1 MNPEFSYKYNG
12 GEKKGIRY
20 LVCREQYC
28 KGTAKRLAN
37 GIIVNQIPHTHEP
50 NNLETERLESKKE
63 FRSKLIQRA
72 VEETTKLRIIYD
84 EECLRYYNILCLELN
99 SGVLLNTF
107 MDMLELL
114 EHYCWPTAETSM
126 RKALKKIIPP
136 LGTTYTGCIKRWL
149 IKAVKKCM
157 LMQLLRLYHLM
168 IMHIIIQ
175 NHSIPVRYVLMESK
189 TETAYTQVLM
199 KCKVL
204 FPEIKPIC
212 IMTDFEI
219 ALQNAFKIV
228 YPDAI
233 QHACFFHYVQ
243 CLVKNIRSQG
253 LIPYV
258 KNNEMAQI
266 CIKMIAAL
274 ALLPSNK
281 IEEGFQIIRRYSRD
295 SNINLTSFFTYF
307 SNYSIQTRGPEVFSV
322 HGIPRRTSNN
332 IESFHSQLKEKFQTV
347 HPNLWTFLEHLNN
360 LSKKNHI
367 IIQQLERGQRVTRPI
382 KMKYLANS
390 ERIMTA
396 TRQLTLGIIT
406 VKEFLLQCSHSTE
419 TYLRQ
424 EINWHNNIEQD
435 ENMQAS
441 DQEDEN
447 MQANDLQD
455 DENMQANVHQDDEN
469 QQDNDNN
476 ESDVIVYDQIE
487 PLQHVINVIENDSNS
502 DDSVYFPFLRPGVRR
517 IERNDSDESVANDGI
532 NQPLNNENG
541 SPSHQ
546 EIHWNE
552 EDFIIPE
559 ELDPDIIYMME
570 IKENRRIWK
579 CKIYLTSKSNT
590 HALSPCGHK
599 SLCLMCLESLVSE
612 RCPICNSIFTSNL
625 RIW

>member
-20 LVCREQYC
+20 LVCRERYC

-84 EECLRYYNILCLELN
+84 EECLRYARAA
-99 SGVLLNTF
+99 V
-107 MDMLELL
+107 
-114 EHYCWPTAETSM
+114 HYCWPTAETSM
-126 RKALKKIIPP
+126 RKARKKIIPP
-136 LGTTYTGCIKRWL
+136 LPPTLDALKEYLEQHLDRYKCCGHSFYQDYTIDNQGKYTVIFGCIDL
-149 IKAVKKCM
+149 IRKVVNQGGEEVHADATFKVVPSRPNCR
-157 LMQLLRLYHLM
+157 QLF

-175 NHSIPVRYVLMESK
+175 NHSIPVIYVLMESK

-258 KNNEMAQI
+258 TNNEMAQI
-266 CIKMIAAL
+266 CIKMTAAL

-295 SNINLTSFFTYF
+295 NNINLTSFFTYF
-307 SNYSIQTRGPEVFSV
+307 SNYWIQTRGPEVFSV
-322 HGIPRRTSNN
+322 HGVPRRTNNN

-347 HPNLWTFLEHLNN
+347 HPNLWTFL
-360 LSKKNHI
+360 
-367 IIQQLERGQRVTRPI
+367 
-382 KMKYLANS
+382 
-390 ERIMTA
+390 
-396 TRQLTLGIIT
+396 
-406 VKEFLLQCSHSTE
+406 
-419 TYLRQ
+419 
-424 EINWHNNIEQD
+424 
-435 ENMQAS
+435 S
-441 DQEDEN
+441 D
-447 MQANDLQD
+447 
-455 DENMQANVHQDDEN
+455 
-469 QQDNDNN
+469 
-476 ESDVIVYDQIE
+476 
-487 PLQHVINVIENDSNS
+487 
-502 DDSVYFPFLRPGVRR
+502 
-517 IERNDSDESVANDGI
+517 
-532 NQPLNNENG
+532 
-541 SPSHQ
+541 
-546 EIHWNE
+546 
-552 EDFIIPE
+552 
-559 ELDPDIIYMME
+559 
-570 IKENRRIWK
+570 
-579 CKIYLTSKSNT
+579 
-590 HALSPCGHK
+590 
-599 SLCLMCLESLVSE
+599 
-612 RCPICNSIFTSNL
+612 
-625 RIW
+625 